1 MLTCERSIISSKNI
15 PFLELQKYLSKS
27 IPISILVL
35 LFLNL
40 VFLSPVSASEITV
53 LLYISHVRGIFRL
66 QIINI
71 IDFFFKRYL
80 VEEIKKR
87 EGFKLLME
95 VSNCRI
101 VLVIL
106 SLNSDEG
113 GNFLICY
120 ISLVFVLQT

>member
-27 IPISILVL
+27 ILISILVL
-35 LFLNL
+35 LFLSL
-40 VFLSPVSASEITV
+40 VFLSPVSASV